1 MSRINSLDFYR
12 PTNSIWNMLAD
23 VDGFFDRSWRGFD
36 LGEEANIQRPT
47 LAAFAPRANIEES
60 ESAYLLAFDLPGVK
74 KEDVKIDVH
83 GRVFTLTGERKHET
97 KKEEGGFKRYE
108 CVAGKFSRS
117 FTLPEGVDASKVE
130 ATLADG
136 VLRVVVPKSEVEKP
150 RTIAIK

>member
-1 MSRINSLDFYR
+1 MSRINALDFYR

-23 VDGFFDRSWRGFD
+23 VDGLFDRSWRGYD
-36 LGEEANIQRPT
+36 LVNETTT
-47 LAAFAPRANIEES
+47 LAEFAPRANIEET

-74 KEDVKIDVH
+74 KDDVKVDVH

-136 VLRVVVPKSEVEKP
+136 VLRVVVPKSEAEKP